1 MDRQR
6 KEKEE
11 EEGWEEDDEDD
22 HWKWGSD
29 TFLFWSLCG

>member
-6 KEKEE
+6 TETEE
-11 EEGWEEDDEDD
+11 VGWEEDDEDD
-22 HWKWGSD
+22 HWKRGSD